1 LPENNSPRFL
11 QLEDGLD
18 IKEQLQLTT
27 KRNKKMRNVH
37 DI

>member
-1 LPENNSPRFL
+1 L

-27 KRNKKMRNVH
+27 KHNKKMRNIH